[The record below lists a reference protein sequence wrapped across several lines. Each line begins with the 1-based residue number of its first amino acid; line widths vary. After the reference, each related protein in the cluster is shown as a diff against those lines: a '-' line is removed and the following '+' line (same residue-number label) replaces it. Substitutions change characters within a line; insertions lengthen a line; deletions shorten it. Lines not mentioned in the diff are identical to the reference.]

1 VVFKFSG
8 ALSGLCSLALAAVP
22 LVALLFTA
30 AVSAAVV

>member
-1 VVFKFSG
+1 MFKFNG

-30 AVSAAVV
+30 AVSTALA